1 MGITIEDFKSALTN
15 GYRPNLYQM
24 EILGMPEKF
33 VYFCKATQLPGKN
46 IGIVEAPYLGMKA
59 KIAGDV
65 TYEDLSVTIIMDND
79 FSVRTA
85 LETWMESI
93 RANEAAVGL
102 ESALYKRVGTV
113 VALDNNGNE
122 IAEYSFVGLW
132 PNSIAP
138 VDLSYETN
146 DTLAEYVVTFSFDY
160 WTRVVSTQSILS

>member
-1 MGITIEDFKSALTN
+1 MGIKIEDFKSALVN

-33 VYFCKATQLPGKN
+33 VFLCKATQLPGKN

-65 TYEDLSVTIIMDND
+65 TFEDLSITVLMDND
-79 FSVRTA
+79 FSVRNS
-85 LETWMESI
+85 LETWMETI
-93 RANEAAVGL
+93 KANEAALGL
-102 ESALYKRVGTV
+102 ESALYKRTGNV
-113 VALDNNGNE
+113 VALDNNGDE
-122 IAEYSFVGLW
+122 IAQYTFIGIW
-132 PNSIAP
+132 PSSIAP

-160 WTRVVSTQSILS
+160 WSRIF